1 MKKKIVIL
9 LVVATILIF
18 SVSALTVNT
27 MNTCKLSE
35 LSDAELVS
43 FVQSMGVNI
52 PDEFRT
58 RADLGEII
66 RLFVQHT
73 ENNPNHLVSY
83 NYSVTH
89 QFASDVKAAVNSY
102 YTSLNIS
109 LTDPGNSTMA
119 IIQRALQQNSVIGS
133 WSSSYSSYDCYG
145 YALGRNRDVNPG
157 TYYNESALPGMG
169 YKFTLDLSIDGMATV
184 VLMDLQALGYG
195 ADCYPTRPSY
205 SSIAPDETLICI
217 RKDETTNLDYH
228 FMRSDPEDQSWKHKP
243 STTNPLQFLPTPSNS
258 VDWIHEYSY
267 NNVCY
272 YDDSFVYDS
281 SVRYIV
287 FGPPDYSEEDNNSI
301 PDIPEVDVVS

>member
-102 YTSLNIS
+102 YASLNTSLIN
-109 LTDPGNSTMA
+109 PGNSTMEL
-119 IIQRALQQNSVIGS
+119 IQHALRQNAVIGS

-157 TYYNESALPGMG
+157 TYYNESVPAGSG
-169 YKFTLDLSIDGMATV
+169 YHFTSDLSIDGMATV
-184 VLMDLQALGYG
+184 VLMDLRALGYG
-195 ADCYPTRPSY
+195 AECYPTRPSY
-205 SSIAPDETLICI
+205 SSIASDETLICI

-228 FMRSDPEDQSWKHKP
+228 FMRFDAEAQNWKHKP
-243 STTNPLQFLPTPSNS
+243 GPTTPLQFLLTPSNS
-258 VDWIHEYSY
+258 VDWIPEYSY
-267 NNVCY
+267 RNVCY
-272 YDDSFVYDS
+272 YDDSFVYNS

-287 FGPPDYSEEDNNSI
+287 FGPPDYSEEENNSI
-301 PDIPEVDVVS
+301 PDIPEVDVVA